1 MSKKILFQE
10 KKCSTITKR
19 LVILLLSN
27 KKRRKK
33 MIIEGQEIKVKR
45 FVTKKAAENFINK
58 KEGRHLIFFRA
69 HEYFVNI

>member
-1 MSKKILFQE
+1 
-10 KKCSTITKR
+10 
-19 LVILLLSN
+19 
-27 KKRRKK
+27 